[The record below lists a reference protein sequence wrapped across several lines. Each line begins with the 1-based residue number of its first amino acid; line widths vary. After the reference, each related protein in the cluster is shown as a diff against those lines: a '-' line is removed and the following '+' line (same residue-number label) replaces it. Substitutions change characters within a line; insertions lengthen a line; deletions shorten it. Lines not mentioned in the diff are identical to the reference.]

1 MSTSTAQPTA
11 RQKKPAN
18 MRGLYPRTLKN
29 GQVVIDVILVHNK
42 KRVCLGGFPTAAQA
56 RQMYKKAKAL
66 QAVGQFDPRKY
77 QKRGG
82 DPQKLDGPLT
92 FLQYADQF
100 LHRRKATMNHSSWL
114 DLKRLVHGQW
124 KHAFGDVA
132 LVVFSREHVLD
143 WIVAMIEEEEARE
156 EIRKP
161 QTRLAML
168 AQLRRVL
175 RAARADGYLI
185 VDPTLDLDEECG
197 DPIPFVVVPLTVEE
211 EAQFLSG
218 VKSLIPTWY
227 PFWLLLLRTGMRL
240 GEALALK
247 PEDFDFTARKIWVR
261 RTWTCEGKLQDYTKT
276 KRVRR
281 IDMAKAL
288 VPVIRNHLSAIN
300 EQAEFAWKS
309 APIFVFEGLKG
320 HPYGHAHVR
329 ESIFRPLQEEL
340 GLRRFRIHDLRH
352 TVACRLL
359 QRGDRRGVTL
369 KAVQRLLGHTSIKT
383 TCDIYLNYIPDLEE
397 FAVDVLD
404 DADNL
409 LAVCPSCRRP
419 YATTG
424 TTTHSEHS
432 YDATI

>member
-1 MSTSTAQPTA
+1 MSLSISAAKT
-11 RQKKPAN
+11 RQKKPAK
-18 MRGLYPRTLKN
+18 MRGLYPRTLNN
-29 GQVVIDVILVHNK
+29 GQVVWDVILVHNK
-42 KRVCLGGFPTAAQA
+42 KRVCLGGFPTIAQA

-92 FLQYADQF
+92 FLQYADQL
-100 LHRRKATMNHSSWL
+100 LHRRKSTMNHSTWL
-114 DLKRLVHGQW
+114 DLKRLVHGEW
-124 KHAFGDVA
+124 KRAFGAVP
-132 LVVFSREHVLD
+132 LVVFSREHVLN
-143 WIVAMIEEEEARE
+143 WIVAMIEEEEERE
-156 EIRKP
+156 EFRKP
-161 QTRLAML
+161 QTRLGML

-175 RAARADGYLI
+175 NAARADGYLTG
-185 VDPTLDLDEECG
+185 DPTFELEVECG
-197 DPIPFVVVPLTVEE
+197 DPIPFVVIPLSVDE

-218 VKSLIPTWY
+218 VKSLVPTWY

-276 KRVRR
+276 KKVRR
-281 IDMAKAL
+281 IDMAKVL
-288 VPVIRNHLSAIN
+288 VPVIRGHLSAIN
-300 EQAEFAWKS
+300 EQAEFAWKA
-309 APIFVFEGLKG
+309 APTFVFQGLKG
-320 HPYGHAHVR
+320 HPYSHAHVR
-329 ESIFRPLQEEL
+329 ESIFRPLQEAL

-404 DADNL
+404 EADNP
-409 LAVCPSCRRP
+409 LAVCPCCRRP

-424 TTTHSEHS
+424 TTTHSAHAH
-432 YDATI
+432 DATH